1 MTPMT
6 DLNAH
11 PLAHYR
17 SEFPILERTNYLNSC
32 SLGALSL
39 RSENRVR
46 EFLKTWNARG
56 ASAWYDEW
64 WQHLSDLRSGYAGV
78 VGAKPTE
85 IALHASVSTATA
97 VVASALDNT
106 KRPKIVTTDLDFPT
120 VPYQWLAKSRGGVE
134 VVVVK
139 SPDRLSVPVE
149 KIADAI
155 DEETALVAT
164 SHVYF
169 TTGAIQDIEAVADA
183 AHEKGALCL
192 IDAYQSIGQL
202 PVDVHS
208 TGVDFLC
215 SGGLKWLIGGPGIVF
230 LYVREKLIEQLI
242 PTTTGWFAHAQQFDF
257 DPTEIIWHDDAR
269 RFEQGTPALA
279 AVSAQL
285 GGLEIISEI
294 GVPAIRDVVSQ
305 LTDDLV
311 KRATEAGLN
320 PKVQSDPN
328 QRVAI
333 VMIPDSDPHATV
345 KRLADANI
353 IVDARPGH
361 VRVSPYFYNI
371 EDDHAEAISI
381 LSA

>member
-1 MTPMT
+1 MNQAP
-6 DLNAH
+6 DLNSH
-11 PLAHYR
+11 PLVKYR
-17 SEFPILERTNYLNSC
+17 SEFPILVRTNYLNSC

-39 RSENRVR
+39 RSEKRVK
-46 EFLKTWNARG
+46 EFLSTWNARG
-56 ASAWYDEW
+56 ASAWYDVW
-64 WQHLSDLRSGYAGV
+64 WQHLSDLRAGYAAV
-78 VGAKPTE
+78 IGAANRE

-97 VVASALDNT
+97 VIAGLLDNV

-120 VPYQWLAKSRGGVE
+120 VPYQWLAKSGSGVE

-139 SPDRLSVPVE
+139 SQDRLTVPVE
-149 KIADAI
+149 SIAAAI
-155 DEETALVAT
+155 DERTSLVAT

-169 TTGAIQDIEAVADA
+169 TTGAIQDIKAVAQA

-192 IDAYQSIGQL
+192 IDAYQSVGQL
-202 PVDVHS
+202 PINVHE

-230 LYVREKLIEQLI
+230 LYVREGLIESLF
-242 PTTTGWFAHAQQFDF
+242 PTTTGWFAHAHQFDF
-257 DPTEIIWHDDAR
+257 DPTAIKWHDDAR

-279 AVSAQL
+279 AVAAQL

-294 GVPAIRDVVSQ
+294 GVPSIRDVVSH

-311 KRATEAGLN
+311 DRATAAGLN
-320 PKVQSDPN
+320 PKVHSDAK

-333 VMIPDSDPHATV
+333 VMIPESDPHATV
-345 KRLADANI
+345 KKLAAANI